1 MATVQTTPQ
10 PFIPGARLEG
20 GEALNTALA
29 APATSTW
36 NSMVAN
42 GTTQAAGTQITANV
56 SSFAT
61 VASGGVAI
69 LPKAVAGRRVTVYNY
84 GANTLTLY
92 PFETTTTIDT
102 GAAGASTTLSAA
114 NRVAVFDCIAAGV
127 WISFLGGA
135 VSS

>member
-1 MATVQTTPQ
+1 MATVQNTPQ
-10 PFIPGARLEG
+10 PLLTGNRTFG
-20 GEALNTALA
+20 GEDLNNLFA

-61 VASGGVAI
+61 VANGGVAI

-92 PFETTTTIDT
+92 PSETTTTIDT
-102 GAAGASTTLSAA
+102 GGAGASTTLSAA